1 MSEDEDRARQEMSSL
16 QADESLAFGNM
27 QELSLVADNTDNPL
41 FLWKSLSAW
50 FDVNLL
56 RGKLGSELLPM
67 PQQFQTYLA
76 VTAKRLRD
84 LSEGLDYKR
93 APEPFGELPRVW
105 ESVEIARRRT
115 RTLSTLQATKL
126 ALHAFGLRRDGWNAF
141 KRAEALAQKDE
152 DALSYE
158 LFRDIGEMGDGAAV
172 ELLLEDFSTQKPSS
186 GSGRRKVEDARGL
199 RKRIKAS
206 RGARQPKK

>member
-27 QELSLVADNTDNPL
+27 QELSLVADNTNNPL
-41 FLWKSLSAW
+41 FLWKALSAW
-50 FDVNLL
+50 FDVNLV

-115 RTLSTLQATKL
+115 RTLSAPQATRL
-126 ALHAFGLRRDGWNAF
+126 ALHAFGLRSAWCMDQGYGRTDHPPLRWTPRVSSWGSGGAYDD
-141 KRAEALAQKDE
+141 EE
-152 DALSYE
+152 DATG
-158 LFRDIGEMGDGAAV
+158 FHG
-172 ELLLEDFSTQKPSS
+172 
-186 GSGRRKVEDARGL
+186 
-199 RKRIKAS
+199 
-206 RGARQPKK
+206 

>member
-27 QELSLVADNTDNPL
+27 QELSLVADNTNNPL
-41 FLWKSLSAW
+41 FLWKALSAW
-50 FDVNLL
+50 FDVNLV

-115 RTLSTLQATKL
+115 RTLSAPQATRL
-126 ALHAFGLRRDGWNAF
+126 ALHAFGLRSAWCMDQG
-141 KRAEALAQKDE
+141 
-152 DALSYE
+152 
-158 LFRDIGEMGDGAAV
+158 
-172 ELLLEDFSTQKPSS
+172 
-186 GSGRRKVEDARGL
+186 
-199 RKRIKAS
+199 
-206 RGARQPKK
+206 